1 MLLIGNIERGKKK
14 EKGAIV
20 GRMMEGVSVEAIQE
34 GSERREGGQTV
45 AARQDPVV
53 RGGEDMC
60 QA

>member
-1 MLLIGNIERGKKK
+1 MLLIGNIEKGE
-14 EKGAIV
+14 EKREQCL

-53 RGGEDMC
+53 RGGEDIC
-60 QA
+60 